1 MPFWLLWKQ
10 ALCNV
15 YINVNSFNGRDL
27 TMSAHKTTIYIV
39 YYNIQFTKTQLANLL
54 PNRLNNIS
62 LVPLLVSFCV
72 VLSKQVPLFRLQYI
86 TNFLSIEKSQF
97 ILKTKHLSSIH
108 LTFIKQIAAFYN
120 FPSDARSLFFWGS
133 LHCNIC
139 FAWEFGLRHKLITSS
154 YLFSSYHNRGRFR
167 AKK

>member
-1 MPFWLLWKQ
+1 
-10 ALCNV
+10 
-15 YINVNSFNGRDL
+15 
-27 TMSAHKTTIYIV
+27 MSAHKTTI

-72 VLSKQVPLFRLQYI
+72 VLCKQVPLSALQYI
-86 TNFLSIEKSQF
+86 TNFLSIETSQF
-97 ILKTKHLSSIH
+97 ILKTTHLSSIH